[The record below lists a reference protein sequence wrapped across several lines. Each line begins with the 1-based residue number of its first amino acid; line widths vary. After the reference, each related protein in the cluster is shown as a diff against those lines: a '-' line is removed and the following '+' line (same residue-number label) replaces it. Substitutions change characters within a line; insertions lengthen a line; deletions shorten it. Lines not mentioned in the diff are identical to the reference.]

1 MRSFLRSLPS
11 QSTLGFNTVME
22 SSYVSSM
29 VCWSCMPM
37 GENTKGVECRTASF
51 PPRYDCA
58 QQLQAD
64 VIFFCLYFKLTRRYC
79 VNCMAI
85 NNNLEPGG
93 DKESLRNITAGVKKA
108 LYICQAL
115 NSCDILYLVGCP
127 RTGTAY
133 IMHQGVLP
141 TVFWVA
147 RLGGGM
153 GTVDVLCWM
162 EITVRKV
169 LTGVYV

>member
-1 MRSFLRSLPS
+1 
-11 QSTLGFNTVME
+11 
-22 SSYVSSM
+22 
-29 VCWSCMPM
+29 M
-37 GENTKGVECRTASF
+37 GENMNGVEHRTASF

-64 VIFFCLYFKLTRRYC
+64 VIFFCLHFKLTRRYC

-115 NSCDILYLVGCP
+115 NSCDIFYLVGSP

-133 IMHQGVLP
+133 IML
-141 TVFWVA
+141 
-147 RLGGGM
+147 
-153 GTVDVLCWM
+153 
-162 EITVRKV
+162 
-169 LTGVYV
+169 